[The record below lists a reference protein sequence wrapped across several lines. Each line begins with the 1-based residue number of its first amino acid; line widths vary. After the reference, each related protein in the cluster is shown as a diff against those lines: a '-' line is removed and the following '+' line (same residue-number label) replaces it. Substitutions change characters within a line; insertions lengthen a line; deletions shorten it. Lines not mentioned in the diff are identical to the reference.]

1 MALSVLNLTDEEVR
15 IIQNALY
22 VVVPTGGGS
31 PQFSLYCKI
40 MKLTNVVSDDDLLM
54 DMGRIVVNEAV
65 EAGVVVRVQ

>member
-40 MKLTNVVSDDDLLM
+40 MSLTNVGYDDEMLVQ
-54 DMGRIVVNEAV
+54 MGRCVINEAC
-65 EAGVVVRVQ
+65 EAGIVVRVN